1 MSSNDSRLGISA
13 VASASVALVGC
24 AWGVY
29 WLPLRELTRLG
40 FSGEWATAALFIA
53 CLPAAIPLA
62 VVARGELRAHWRG
75 LIWLALGN
83 GGAFCLYSN
92 AYAYTSVFNVIFLF
106 YLSPV
111 WSLLI
116 TRFWLGE
123 RVTPARMACVALGLT
138 GLVVMLSAD
147 GGWPLP
153 RNLGDWMALIC
164 GMVWAVTAVV
174 IRRNT
179 HIGAA
184 ANAVGFFLGGVVA
197 ALLLAGL
204 GGTAKLP
211 DPAAFAAGWP
221 WVIGIAWLG
230 WVPAQLLL
238 FWGVARISPV
248 RSGILLMTEL
258 LTGAVTAAW
267 LSGDPLTWQQVLGG
281 AMILTA
287 GLADV
292 LTSRD
297 GAAAAAVSAPA
308 LPEG

>member
-1 MSSNDSRLGISA
+1 MSSPSSLQSLA
-13 VASASVALVGC
+13 ASASVALVGC
-24 AWGVY
+24 AWGIY
-29 WLPLRELTRLG
+29 WLPLRELTALG
-40 FSGEWATAALFIA
+40 FSGEWATAAIFIA

-62 VVARGELRAHWRG
+62 IIARGELRAHWRG

-111 WSLLI
+111 WSVLI
-116 TRFWLGE
+116 TRIWLGD
-123 RVTPARMACVALGLT
+123 RVSLTRLGCVALGLT

-153 RNLGDWMALIC
+153 RNLGDWMALSC
-164 GMVWAVTAVV
+164 GVVWAMTAVV

-179 HIGAA
+179 HIGTA
-184 ANAVGFFLGGVVA
+184 ANSVGFFLGGVVA
-197 ALLLAGL
+197 ALLLALL
-204 GGTAKLP
+204 GGSANLP
-211 DPAAFAAGWP
+211 APAALTAGWV

-281 AMILTA
+281 AMILSA
-287 GLADV
+287 GLGDV

-297 GAAAAAVSAPA
+297 GATSAPVPA
-308 LPEG
+308 PILPER

>member
-1 MSSNDSRLGISA
+1 MSA
-13 VASASVALVGC
+13 VASAGVALVGC
-24 AWGVY
+24 AWGIY
-29 WLPLRELTRLG
+29 WLPLRELTSLG
-40 FSGEWATAALFIA
+40 FSGEWATASLFIA
-53 CLPAAIPLA
+53 CLPAALPLA
-62 VVARGELRAHWRG
+62 IIARGELREHWRG

-92 AYAYTSVFNVIFLF
+92 AYAYTSIFNVIFLF

-111 WSLLI
+111 WSVLI

-123 RVTPARMACVALGLT
+123 RASFTRMGCVALGLA

-164 GMVWAVTAVV
+164 GVIWAVTAVV

-179 HIGAA
+179 HIGTA
-184 ANAVGFFLGGVVA
+184 ANSVGFFLGGAAA
-197 ALLLAGL
+197 ALLLAVL
-204 GGTAKLP
+204 GGSASVPTAEALS
-211 DPAAFAAGWP
+211 AGWT
-221 WVIGIAWLG
+221 WVLGIAWLG

-267 LSGDPLTWQQVLGG
+267 LSGDLLTWQQIMGG

-287 GLADV
+287 GLGDV
-292 LTSRD
+292 LTNRD
-297 GAAAAAVSAPA
+297 GATPIVVPAPV
-308 LPEG
+308 LPER

>member
-1 MSSNDSRLGISA
+1 MNRSSSLQSWT
-13 VASASVALVGC
+13 ASVGVAVVGA
-24 AWGVY
+24 AWGIY
-29 WLPLRELTRLG
+29 WLPLRELTSLG
-40 FSGEWATAALFIA
+40 FGGEWATAAIFIA
-53 CLPAAIPLA
+53 SLPAALPLA
-62 VVARGELRAHWRG
+62 FIARRELKAHWRG
-75 LIWLALGN
+75 LTWLAIGN

-92 AYAYTSVFNVIFLF
+92 AYAHTSVFNVIFLF

-111 WSLLI
+111 WSVLI

-123 RVTPARMACVALGLT
+123 RVSVARMGCVALGLT

-153 RNLGDWMALIC
+153 RNLGDWMALSC
-164 GMVWAVTAVV
+164 GMVWAVMAVM

-179 HIGAA
+179 HIGAV
-184 ANAVGFFLGGVVA
+184 ANSVGFFLGGVGPA
-197 ALLLAGL
+197 LILALLS
-204 GGTAKLP
+204 GTSSLP
-211 DPAAFAAGWP
+211 PAEALSAGWA

-258 LTGAVTAAW
+258 LTGAATAAW

-281 AMILTA
+281 AMILSA
-287 GLADV
+287 GLGDV
-292 LTSRD
+292 LTSQD
-297 GAAAAAVSAPA
+297 SATPTPVPA
-308 LPEG
+308 PVVPER

>member
-1 MSSNDSRLGISA
+1 MNNQASLQSWA
-13 VASASVALVGC
+13 ASASVALVGA
-24 AWGVY
+24 AWGIY
-29 WLPLRELTRLG
+29 WLPLRELTSLG

-53 CLPAAIPLA
+53 CLPAALPLA
-62 VVARGELRAHWRG
+62 FIARGELRAHWRG

-111 WSLLI
+111 WSVLI

-123 RVTPARMACVALGLT
+123 RVSFARMGCVVLGLT

-153 RNLGDWMALIC
+153 RNIGDWMALSC
-164 GMVWAVTAVV
+164 GVVWAVTAVV

-184 ANAVGFFLGGVVA
+184 ANTVGFFLGGIVA
-197 ALLLAGL
+197 ALLLAL
-204 GGTAKLP
+204 VSGTSSLP
-211 DPAAFAAGWP
+211 EPAALSAGWT
-221 WVIGIAWLG
+221 WVLGIAWLG
-230 WVPAQLLL
+230 WVPAQILL
-238 FWGVARISPV
+238 FWGVKRISPV
-248 RSGILLMTEL
+248 RSSILLMTEL

-267 LSGDPLTWQQVLGG
+267 LSGDPLTWPQVLGG
-281 AMILTA
+281 AMILCA
-287 GLADV
+287 GLGDV

-297 GAAAAAVSAPA
+297 SAAPA
-308 LPEG
+308 PVPAPVLPER

>member
-1 MSSNDSRLGISA
+1 MNRQNSLQSWG
-13 VASASVALVGC
+13 ASASVALVGC
-24 AWGVY
+24 AWGIY
-29 WLPLRELTRLG
+29 WLPLRALTAAG
-40 FSGEWATAALFIA
+40 FSGEWATAAIFIA

-62 VVARGELRAHWRG
+62 IIARGELKAHWRG
-75 LIWLALGN
+75 LIFLALGN

-111 WSLLI
+111 WSVLI
-116 TRFWLGE
+116 SRFWLGE
-123 RVTPARMACVALGLT
+123 HVTLARMACVALGLT

-153 RNLGDWMALIC
+153 RNLGDWMALCC
-164 GMVWAVTAVV
+164 GVVWAVTAVV

-179 HIGAA
+179 HISTAT
-184 ANAVGFFLGGVVA
+184 NTVGFFLGGGIVA
-197 ALLLAGL
+197 LALALL
-204 GGTAKLP
+204 GGAANLP
-211 DPAAFAAGWP
+211 QAEAISAGWS

-230 WVPAQLLL
+230 WMPAQLLL

-267 LSGDPLTWQQVLGG
+267 LSGDPLTWQQMLGG
-281 AMILTA
+281 AMILSA
-287 GLADV
+287 GLGDV

-297 GAAAAAVSAPA
+297 SATPTPVPA
-308 LPEG
+308 PVMPER